1 MFFSKVAFYRNA
13 TTYCCLTLVMVL
25 TGCANMPRTPLT
37 TALKIEKARSVSTKE
52 TMAGA
57 ATGRET
63 LLSAPGLETPSGRGY
78 AAPIISNQPPSL
90 SGQNISINYEGI
102 PLPEFVNEVFGE
114 LLQVTFE
121 IDNKVLEREQLVT
134 LRTASSMSP
143 DDFFALVKQVLSN
156 YGISVAY
163 QNNIYR
169 IIENSQA
176 QKEIPR
182 IIRSRA
188 FKSVPGDMRP
198 VFYYARVNNIRV
210 KQIKTWLD
218 LSLRNRVNIINIPY
232 SNALLVLGSA
242 EDVSAAMEVIE
253 ILDQPNL
260 AGNTSLKISPA
271 FWSAD
276 KLSRQL
282 VQVLKAE
289 GYSVEIGPDSD
300 APIKLIPVQALN
312 TIMVF
317 ASSEQNLKHVLHWA
331 SELDQPGQTID
342 TTGVYYLAVENTNAG
357 DIAELTTELLN
368 TSSDNPDQQNSKNG
382 ETKVIVDK
390 SRNALI
396 FQGSAE
402 EYAQFR
408 SLVKQMDRAPFEV
421 LIEATIAEVTLDKGE
436 SLGAILN
443 FDNGSAAFN
452 DRSAVQSSNG
462 LLVNLIRDTGD
473 LTASLQAA
481 ADNNSISILSSPRLV
496 VASGK
501 KASMTVGTQVPII
514 TTQQTAPDGTIGGTS
529 NILQQVQY
537 RDTGITLSISPIVNS
552 SQRVELTIAQE
563 VSDAQ
568 NNDKSDIQSPIILT
582 RSFDTTLSIDDG
594 ETVLLA
600 GLISENYS
608 KGNSGVP
615 YLKDIPL
622 LGNLF
627 KSESQAVSKTEL
639 IVLLTPYIIDD
650 QNTSRYVR
658 DAFRSQLSNIT
669 SSFDKAETK

>member
-1 MFFSKVAFYRNA
+1 MIFLN
-13 TTYCCLTLVMVL
+13 
-25 TGCANMPRTPLT
+25 GCANLPRTPLT
-37 TALKIEKARSVSTKE
+37 SALKIEKSKSVRIKE
-52 TMAGA
+52 TVAGA
-57 ATGRET
+57 ANGRET
-63 LLSAPGLETPSGRGY
+63 LLSSPGIETPSGRAYG
-78 AAPIISNQPPSL
+78 APILSNQSPSL
-90 SGQNISINYEGI
+90 SGQDISINYEGV
-102 PLPEFVNEVFGE
+102 PLPEFINEVFGQ
-114 LLQVTFE
+114 LLAVTFE
-121 IDNKVLEREQLVT
+121 IDNNVLERQQLVT
-134 LRTASSMSP
+134 LRTSSSLNP
-143 DDFFALVKQVLSN
+143 NDFYVLVKQVLSN

-182 IIRSRA
+182 IIRTRA
-188 FKSVPGDMRP
+188 FKNVPGDLRP

-210 KQIKTWLD
+210 KQIQTWLN
-218 LSLRNRVNIINIPY
+218 LSLRNRVNIINVPY
-232 SNALLVLGSA
+232 SNALLVLGST
-242 EDVSAAMEVIE
+242 EDVAAAVEVIE
-253 ILDQPNL
+253 VLDQPNL
-260 AGNTSLKISPA
+260 AGNTSLKIYPA
-271 FWSAD
+271 FWSAE

-289 GYSVEIGPDSD
+289 GYSVEIGPDTD
-300 APIKLIPVQALN
+300 APIKLIPIQALN
-312 TIMVF
+312 TIIVF
-317 ASSEQNLKHVLHWA
+317 ASSEQNIKHVLQWA

-342 TTGVYYLAVENTNAG
+342 TTGVYYLSVENTNAG
-357 DIAELTTELLN
+357 DIAELTAGLLN
-368 TSSDNPDQQNSKNG
+368 TASTNPDQKNT
-382 ETKVIVDK
+382 ETQVIVDK

-436 SLGAILN
+436 SLGTVLN
-443 FDNGSAAFN
+443 FDSGRTALQN
-452 DRSAVQSSNG
+452 RSAVQSSSG

-501 KASMTVGTQVPII
+501 EASMTVGTQVPII

-552 SQRVELTIAQE
+552 SQRVELTISQE

-582 RSFDTTLSIDDG
+582 RAFNTTLSIDDG

-615 YLKDIPL
+615 YLKDIPI

-669 SSFDKAETK
+669 KSFGGNEANGPVLEGE